1 MPGYLLHLAVAILAF
16 DIFLARFAGSLFF
29 FLFISTVSARRDSM
43 RKPNL
48 IFFLTDQ
55 QRADTMACYGNDRI
69 HASNLNKL
77 ASESAVFERAYVTQ
91 PLCTPSR
98 ASLFTGT
105 WPHTNGCIRN
115 YIPLIPSC
123 RTLAEMLG
131 DEDYYPA
138 YMGKWQLGDETQ
150 KQRGFR
156 EWISTEGV
164 GDYCRFL
171 MDRGY
176 VPDKP
181 NGAFSKNAVST
192 LPLEVSKPVFLE
204 QQACR
209 FIEQHRHDPFLL
221 VVSYVEPH
229 SPYNG
234 PLNDEHSLVDE
245 TFAPPSRD
253 VPLRYK
259 LAQEWQR
266 NEAMLDRERLPLPY
280 FFGVTPEEYRGIR
293 QRYFG
298 LITMV
303 DRSIGAVLACLERTG
318 LINETIIILTSDH
331 GDMLGDHHLFGK
343 EVMFEQATRV
353 PYLIRQPGQQRPL
366 RITQPVS
373 HIDFLPTVLDL
384 LNRPPAPQCQGR
396 SKVPLLRGETMALEN
411 VFIEWSPNRMKV
423 LKGTRLA
430 KRFAVKR
437 AINESTRAVVLH
449 DGWKLCLRD
458 KDMNELYHLHK
469 DPAEQHNLYYLANYK
484 EIVQRGTAE
493 IHDWQEK
500 VSDRLRL

>member
-1 MPGYLLHLAVAILAF
+1 
-16 DIFLARFAGSLFF
+16 
-29 FLFISTVSARRDSM
+29 M

-55 QRADTMACYGNDRI
+55 QRADTMACYGNHRV
-69 HASNLNKL
+69 HAPNLNKL
-77 ASESAVFERAYVTQ
+77 AAESAVFERAYVTQ

-115 YIPLIPSC
+115 YIPLARSC
-123 RTLAEMLG
+123 RTLTELLG

-150 KQRGFR
+150 RQRGFK
-156 EWISTEGV
+156 EWVSTEGV
-164 GDYCRFL
+164 SDYCRFL
-171 MDRGY
+171 MERSH
-176 VPDKP
+176 VPDKA
-181 NGAFSKNAVST
+181 NGGFSKNAVSN
-192 LPLEVSKPVFLE
+192 LPFEVSKPVFLE

-209 FIEQHRHDPFLL
+209 FIEEHQSDPFLL

-234 PLNDEHSLVDE
+234 PLNDEHSLAEIGSE
-245 TFAPPSRD
+245 TIAPLSPD
-253 VPLRYK
+253 LPLRYK
-259 LAQEWQR
+259 LTQEWQR
-266 NEAMLDRERLPLPY
+266 NEAMLDRNRLPCPY
-280 FFGVTPEEYRGIR
+280 FFGITPEEYRGIR

-303 DRSIGAVLACLERTG
+303 DRSIGGVLACLERTG
-318 LINETIIILTSDH
+318 LIDQTIIVLTSDH

-343 EVMFEQATRV
+343 EVMFEEATRV
-353 PYLIRQPGQQRPL
+353 PYLIRQPGQRRQL

-373 HIDFLPTVLDL
+373 HIDFLPTLLDL
-384 LNRPPAPQCQGR
+384 LNRPPPAQCQGQ
-396 SKVPLLRGETMALEN
+396 SKLALLRGETMAPEN
-411 VFIEWSPNRMKV
+411 VFMQWSPNRMKV

-430 KRFAVKR
+430 KRSAVKR

-458 KDMNELYHLHK
+458 KDKNELYHLRK
-469 DPAEQHNLYYLANYK
+469 DPGERQNLYHLADYK
-484 EIVQRGTAE
+484 AIVKRGTAE
-493 IHDWQEK
+493 IHDWQER